1 MDKRNKLQLYKGL
14 EKKSYID
21 LYRVYYEN
29 KREYLHD
36 KNKKSEKLMKIIEFI
51 VDNKDLDKK
60 EKDIIQKNYNSYP
73 DYSDN
78 DFNTELS
85 KKAEFFHCKGLLNL
99 IELEN
104 RCFSKNF
111 ELGNHQNFL
120 KNFMNKNTPYKGIL
134 IFHGVGVGK
143 TCSAI
148 TISNSFIDLY
158 KKEDKKII
166 CLVSK
171 NIHANWMDTI
181 YDHEKGENQC
191 NGENFQN
198 IIRSISQKANTSG
211 RVKKLIKEYYEFYG
225 YQQFSNK
232 VKKLIKVKSLSSK
245 NKTIHEI
252 EKQVIKNY
260 FSDRVLIIDE
270 VHNLRDD
277 ALDNYSKDTI
287 IFLDKV
293 IRYSD
298 NLRLIVMSATPMF
311 NKATE
316 IQWIL
321 NLLLKND
328 KRPTISNKEIFD
340 ENENLT
346 KEGELLLEKKTR
358 GYVSYVRGENPVTF
372 PIRLYP
378 DNEGINDPLCLMEYP
393 KKDIYG
399 DDYNEGDFYDFKFL
413 KMYYNQMNSYQSDI
427 YSKYIESLNRATNIS
442 ITERRLGIQISNVV
456 YPSIDILS
464 GENEITGDNFQNN
477 YGGKGL
483 FQLLQ
488 NKKNMF
494 SYRKG
499 FIKSKGFVPLFDLN
513 YIGMISSKIK
523 NLLDGFQKNKPKG
536 IIFIYSEFLP
546 SGIIPL
552 ALALEHMGFEKYSK
566 NLLDYPEWKPSSK
579 GTKNEPIDYN
589 WIPMSKKKGKQAKYI
604 ILSGNKSLSP
614 NNNEEI
620 KELVS
625 DKNIYG
631 ENIKI
636 VIGNVVAAEGLDL
649 KNIREMHIL
658 DPWFHLSR
666 IEQIIGRGI
675 RYCSHIQLPK
685 EERNVLVYLHVGG
698 VSKEIDSIDT
708 YTYRKAEEK
717 AITIGKVE
725 NILKKNAID
734 CFLNKEVNQINEK
747 KLLPIDLVTS
757 RGHSIKEFKPHDKT
771 FSKICSYGECSYD
784 CNCDTIKDDTINY
797 DTFTMEN
804 SKDLFKNIKKVILEL
819 YEIKNYYTITE
830 LEEYIMESIDTNITA
845 IYSSL
850 YNMIDRRITIW
861 NNENIS
867 GYLIN
872 KNEYYLFQPNNNN
885 ENALPLYYRN
895 KVTTGNIQRYIP
907 LENNL
912 FEDRNKE
919 SKKVYIYEQVI
930 SELSDKL
937 SGEGLIKEG
946 YSFDSYINNFKES
959 NYSDVYFDRLL
970 YEEKVVLLKD
980 IVKEYIDNGKVDDKL
995 RSDIFKYF
1003 QNNLIQKV
1011 NGDFKVLDKNIKNT
1025 IGFFLM
1031 DTNKFFEKKKR
1042 DVHELEEIEN
1052 DYSYFIYQNDAFYE
1066 LNELEDGNLIK
1077 MNIKTNFLKIK
1088 DKTSVLKT
1096 ENVWGFPFKM
1106 EDGKT
1111 TFKLV
1116 DNKLSHPHKLPGR
1129 IVSQISKKNSL
1140 RDFIKR
1146 YFKEI
1151 YDILIDEDPDLEYQ
1165 TKHFLYLLIEMIIR
1179 NKEKVSRNKHVLLP
1193 YDLVFLKYI
1202 E

>member
-1 MDKRNKLQLYKGL
+1 MDKRNKLQLYKDL

-21 LYRVYYEN
+21 LYRMYYEH
-29 KREYLHD
+29 KRSYLQD
-36 KNKKSEKLMKIIEFI
+36 NNKKSEKFMKIIQFI
-51 VDNKDLDKK
+51 IDNKDIDKK
-60 EKDIIQKNYNSYP
+60 EKDIIHKNYNSYP
-73 DYSDN
+73 DYSDS

-99 IELEN
+99 IELEDK
-104 RCFSKNF
+104 CFSKDF

-120 KNFMNKNTPYKGIL
+120 KNFMNKNTPYKSIL

-143 TCSAI
+143 TCSAV

-171 NIHANWMDTI
+171 NIHANWMNTI
-181 YDHEKGENQC
+181 YDPEKGDNQC

-198 IIRSISQKANTSG
+198 IIRSMNQKANTSG

-277 ALDNYSKDTI
+277 ALDNYSKDTVK
-287 IFLDKV
+287 FLDKV

-311 NKATE
+311 NRATE
-316 IQWIL
+316 IQWVL

-340 ENENLT
+340 EDENLT
-346 KEGELLLEKKTR
+346 EEGALLLKKKTR
-358 GYVSYVRGENPVTF
+358 GYISYVRGENPVTF

-378 DNEGINDPLCLMEYP
+378 DNKGIDDPLCLTKYP
-393 KKDIYG
+393 EKDIYG
-399 DDYNEGDFYDFKFL
+399 EQYDSEIYRFKFL
-413 KMYYNQMNSYQSDI
+413 KMYYNQMESYQSDG
-427 YSKYIESLNRATNIS
+427 YKGFIESLNHSSSIS
-442 ITERRLGIQISNVV
+442 ITERRFGIQISNIV

-464 GENEITGDNFQNN
+464 GNGNITKDNFQNN

-483 FQLLQ
+483 FQLVQ

-494 SYRKG
+494 SYRKD
-499 FIKSKGFVPLFDLN
+499 FIKSKGFIPLFDIN
-513 YIGMISSKIK
+513 NIGMVSSKIK
-523 NLLDGFQKNKPKG
+523 NLLDGFQQKKPKG

-566 NLLDYPEWKPSSK
+566 NLLDYPDWSPSSK
-579 GTKNEPIDYN
+579 GTKSEPIDYN
-589 WIPMSKKKGKQAKYI
+589 WNPMSKKKGKQAKYI

-614 NNNEEI
+614 NNDEEI

-625 DKNIYG
+625 NKNVHG

-675 RYCSHIQLPK
+675 RFCSHIQLPK
-685 EERNVLVYLHVGG
+685 EERNVLVYLHVAGI
-698 VSKEIDSIDT
+698 SEETESIDT

-717 AITIGKVE
+717 AIIIGQVE
-725 NILKKNAID
+725 NILKENAVD
-734 CFLNKEVNQINEK
+734 CYLNREINLINAK
-747 KLLPIDLVTS
+747 KLFPIDLVTS
-757 RGHSIKEFKPHDKT
+757 RGDSIKNHEVNDKE
-771 FSKICSYGECSYD
+771 FSKICSYGECQYT
-784 CNCDTIKDDTINY
+784 CNCDTIREEDINY

-804 SKDLFKNIKKVILEL
+804 SKDLFKKIKKIILEL
-819 YEIKNYYTITE
+819 YEIKNYYTMNE
-830 LEEYIMESIDTNITA
+830 LNEYIMEAIDTNTIV
-845 IYSSL
+845 IYYSL
-850 YNMIDRRITIW
+850 YNIMDQKVTLW
-861 NNENIS
+861 NKERES

-872 KNEYYLFQPNNNN
+872 KNEYYLFQPHNIH
-885 ENALPLYYRN
+885 EKSLPLYYRN
-895 KVTTGNIQRYIP
+895 TTVITDIQRYIP
-907 LENNL
+907 LGDNL
-912 FEDRNKE
+912 FEE
-919 SKKVYIYEQVI
+919 EGEEVKVYTYEQVI
-930 SELSDKL
+930 KDLTEMISNKELFQKD
-937 SGEGLIKEG
+937 
-946 YSFDSYINNFKES
+946 YSFNEYIRGFKEN
-959 NYSDVYFDRLL
+959 NYIDIQFDMLL
-970 YEEKVVLLKD
+970 YGEKLVLLKD
-980 IVKEYIDNGKVDDKL
+980 IVKEYIENGKIVDKL
-995 RSDIFKYF
+995 RLQIFEHFK
-1003 QNNLIQKV
+1003 NNLIHKV
-1011 NGDFKVLDKNIKNT
+1011 NSEYSILGKNT
-1025 IGFFLM
+1025 KNTVGFFLM
-1031 DTNKFFEKKKR
+1031 NTTKFHQKKKKGIQ
-1042 DVHELEEIEN
+1042 ELEEIEN
-1052 DYSYFIYQNDAFYE
+1052 DYSYFIYQNGDFYE
-1066 LNELEDGNLIK
+1066 LSELGDGNLIR
-1077 MNIKTNFLKIK
+1077 MNIKGNFLEIK
-1088 DKTSVLKT
+1088 DKVDILKT
-1096 ENVWGFPFKM
+1096 EAIWGYPFKM
-1106 EDGKT
+1106 ENGKY

-1116 DNKLSHPHKLPGR
+1116 DNKLNQPHKLPGR

-1146 YFKEI
+1146 YFPDT
-1151 YDILIDEDPDLEYQ
+1151 YDILIKEDPDLEYQ

-1179 NKEKVSRNKHVLLP
+1179 NKEKAKRKKHVFLP
-1193 YDLVFLKYI
+1193 YDLVFLKFI